1 MNSEIKETAIRLV
14 LHETAT
20 LVPNLPQLGQPK
32 SSSGRN
38 TGGLLLPLLPTAS
51 ARSYHSRN

>member
-51 ARSYHSRN
+51 A